1 MKVIGVQIIELV
13 TGNGAVDS
21 GELSPEEVAGM
32 FGAVKGFSQADP
44 AVRQVEEPVAAGDSY
59 DF

>member
-1 MKVIGVQIIELV
+1 MIIELV

-21 GELSPEEVAGM
+21 GELSVEDVASL
-32 FGAVKGFSQADP
+32 FKPVDGFKQSAP
-44 AVRQVEEPVAAGDSY
+44 AVREVKEESAADDSY